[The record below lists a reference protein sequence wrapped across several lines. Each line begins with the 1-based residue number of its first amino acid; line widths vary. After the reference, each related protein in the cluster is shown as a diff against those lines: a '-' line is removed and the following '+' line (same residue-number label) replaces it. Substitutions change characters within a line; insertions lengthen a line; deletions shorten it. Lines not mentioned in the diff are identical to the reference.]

1 MGIRHRSAILL
12 AALGGAAVVPRQA
25 PAAPSVRLVYVRGPG
40 AEQCPAESAV
50 RAAVSARLGYDP
62 FFDWAH
68 ENLLVEI
75 QRGPRAFRVVVKLVG
90 ADSRPRGVREISVG
104 GDACST
110 VIDALA
116 LSISLTIDATA
127 AAAPASPPPP
137 PPPLD
142 RPSPA
147 PPVAVLAATPPTPQP
162 PPEAGQAPALSLHA
176 GVGAVGS
183 VGAAPAATAGG
194 TLFVGA
200 RWRALSLDVE
210 GRADLPAAGDSEA
223 PPVGVRSWL
232 VAGAL
237 VPCLHAGVAFGCG
250 VAAVGRLGAAARNV
264 PTVVEQHGPWSA
276 AGLRIGVEWPVGRA
290 LSLQGYA
297 QLLAALTRDTLW
309 IDATRIY
316 TVPVWSPA
324 VGASAAFRFR

>member
-1 MGIRHRSAILL
+1 MVV
-12 AALGGAAVVPRQA
+12 AALGVAVAVGGPAR
-25 PAAPSVRLVYVRGPG
+25 AAPSVRLVYVRGTG

-62 FFDWAH
+62 FLNGAR

-75 QRGPRAFRVVVKLVG
+75 QRGPRAFRVVVKLIG

-104 GDACST
+104 GDACSA

-116 LSISLTIDATA
+116 LSISLTIDASAPPAPRAQA
-127 AAAPASPPPP
+127 APPPP
-137 PPPLD
+137 AITPPPAQ
-142 RPSPA
+142 P
-147 PPVAVLAATPPTPQP
+147 AATLVVTAQP
-162 PPEAGQAPALSLHA
+162 PPEARRAPALSLRA

-183 VGAAPAATAGG
+183 LGAAPAATAGG
-194 TLFVGA
+194 TLLVGA

-210 GRADLPAAGDSEA
+210 GRVDLPADGDSDA

-232 VAGAL
+232 IAGAL

-250 VAAVGRLGAAARNV
+250 VVAVGRLGAAARNV
-264 PTVVEQHGPWSA
+264 PSVVEQHGPWSA
-276 AGLRIGVEWPVGRA
+276 AGLRIGVEWPVGRV

-297 QLLAALTRDTLW
+297 QLLAALTRDTLYV
-309 IDATRIY
+309 DASPIY
-316 TVPVWSPA
+316 TVPTWSPA
-324 VGASAAFRFR
+324 LGVAALFRFR

>member
-1 MGIRHRSAILL
+1 MGCRRLAMVL
-12 AALGGAAVVPRQA
+12 AALAVAAAVAGPAR
-25 PAAPSVRLVYVRGPG
+25 AAPSVRLVYVRGSG
-40 AEQCPAESAV
+40 AEQCPAEPAV

-62 FFDWAH
+62 FLDGAR

-75 QRGPRAFRVVVKLVG
+75 QRGARAFRVVVKLIG
-90 ADSRPRGVREISVG
+90 EDSRPRGVREIAVA

-116 LSISLTIDATA
+116 LSISLTIDASAPPAPSA
-127 AAAPASPPPP
+127 AASPPPP
-137 PPPLD
+137 PP
-142 RPSPA
+142 RATA
-147 PPVAVLAATPPTPQP
+147 PPPAQPAAALVATPQP
-162 PPEAGQAPALSLHA
+162 PPEARRTQALSLRA

-183 VGAAPAATAGG
+183 LGAAPAATAGG
-194 TLFVGA
+194 TLFMGV

-210 GRADLPAAGDSEA
+210 GRADLPADGDSEA

-237 VPCLHAGVAFGCG
+237 LPCLHAGIAFGCG
-250 VAAVGRLGAAARNV
+250 VAAVGRFGAAARNIPV
-264 PTVVEQHGPWSA
+264 AAERHGPWSA
-276 AGLRIGVEWPVGRA
+276 AGLRVGVEWPVGRV

-309 IDATRIY
+309 VDTTRVY
-316 TVPVWSPA
+316 TVPLWSPA
-324 VGASAAFRFR
+324 LGAGAAFRFW